1 MKEQDLID
9 LNFDKIE
16 VSPEESGCDDVFYYY
31 TYDFKDFSL
40 MTASKDE
47 VLDENSWYV
56 EIFDYEDF
64 RFNDKEDLE
73 KLIELLETNRA

>member
-16 VSPEESGCDDVFYYY
+16 VPQEESGCGDAFYYY
-31 TYDFKDFSL
+31 TYDFKIFSL
-40 MTASKDE
+40 ITVANDE
-47 VLDENSWYV
+47 ILDDNSWYV

-64 RFNDKEDLE
+64 RFTDREDLE

>member
-16 VSPEESGCDDVFYYY
+16 APPEESGCDDGFYYY
-31 TYDFKDFSL
+31 TYDFKNFSL
-40 MTASKDE
+40 MTTSNDE
-47 VLDENSWYV
+47 ILDENSWYV

-64 RFNDKEDLE
+64 IFNDRDDLE
-73 KLIELLETNRA
+73 KLIELLEANRA

>member
-16 VSPEESGCDDVFYYY
+16 VSKEESGCDDAFYYY
-31 TYDFKDFSL
+31 TYDFKNFSL
-40 MTASKDE
+40 ITPSNDDI
-47 VLDENSWYV
+47 LDDNSWYA
-56 EIFDYEDF
+56 EIFDHEDF
-64 RFNDKEDLE
+64 RFSDREDLK

>member
-16 VSPEESGCDDVFYYY
+16 VAQEESGCGNSFYYY
-31 TYDFKDFSL
+31 TYDFKNFSL
-40 MTASKDE
+40 ITAANDE
-47 VLDENSWYV
+47 LLDDNSWYV

-64 RFNDKEDLE
+64 RFTDREDLE
-73 KLIELLETNRA
+73 KLIELLETNRV